1 MSTEST
7 SQTVERP
14 HGKKKLRSEIWFND
28 PAEPGETAIYID
40 RYMTWGLTRKELQS
54 GRPIIGISQSGSEL
68 TPCNRIHLSLASRIK
83 DGIRDAGGISIEFPL
98 HPMQESC
105 RRPTAALDRNLAYLG
120 LVEILCGYPFDGV
133 VLTTAC
139 DKTTPASLMAAA
151 TVNLPAIVLS
161 GGPMIDSY
169 YKGKLAGSGMALWE
183 ARRLRAAGQIT
194 DDELIEINCQSSPG
208 PGHCNTMGTALSM
221 NSVAEALGMS
231 LPGCAAIPA
240 PDGARGRIAYETGR
254 RIVDMVREDLTPK
267 KILTRKAFENAI
279 VVNSA
284 IGGSTNCAPHIVAI
298 ARHMGVDVDVKDF
311 EAVGHDVPLL
321 ANVQP
326 AGEYLG
332 QGFHRAGGVPAIMG
346 ELARSG
352 RLHEDAI
359 TANGR
364 TVGENCRDA
373 RILDEKVIR
382 PYSSPLK
389 KQSGFMVLSGNLFTS
404 ALIKTSVISEE
415 FRRRFLS
422 APGSE
427 ECFISRAIVFEG
439 PEDYRRTIE
448 DPKLNIDE
456 HCMLVVRGTGPLG
469 YPGSAEVVNMT
480 PPGALVRSGTRM
492 LPCMGD
498 GRQSGTSDSPSIL
511 HAVPE
516 SAAGGNLAILQTGDM
531 VKVDLK
537 NRRVDLLLSDEE
549 IEARRKTLPPAKLRN
564 DSPWQELYRAHVGQL
579 DTGACMEFAVG
590 YRDLREVVPRHSH

>member
-1 MSTEST
+1 MSSDNTRPTE
-7 SQTVERP
+7 
-14 HGKKKLRSEIWFND
+14 KKQLRSEIWFND
-28 PAEPGETAIYID
+28 PTDPGETAIYID

-68 TPCNRIHLSLASRIK
+68 TPCNRIHLSLAARVK
-83 DGIRDAGGISIEFPL
+83 DGIRDAGGIPIEFPL

-151 TVNLPAIVLS
+151 TVNLPAIVFS

-169 YKGKLAGSGMALWE
+169 YNGKLAGSGMALWE

-240 PDGARGRIAYETGR
+240 PDGARGRIAYETGC

-267 KILTRKAFENAI
+267 KILTREAFENAI

-284 IGGSTNCAPHIVAI
+284 IGGSTNCAPHITAI
-298 ARHMGVDVDVKDF
+298 ARHMGVEVDVKDF
-311 EAVGHDVPLL
+311 ETVGHDVPLL

-346 ELARSG
+346 ELARAG

-364 TVGENCRDA
+364 TVGENCRDV
-373 RILDEKVIR
+373 RILDEKIIR
-382 PYSSPLK
+382 PYSNPLK
-389 KQSGFMVLSGNLFTS
+389 KQGGFMVLSGNLFTS
-404 ALIKTSVISEE
+404 ALIKTSVVSED

-422 APGSE
+422 TPGSE
-427 ECFISRAIVFEG
+427 ECFTSRVIVFDG
-439 PEDYRRTIE
+439 PEDYRKHIE
-448 DPKLNIDE
+448 DPALNIDE

-469 YPGSAEVVNMT
+469 YPGSSEVVNMT
-480 PPGALVRSGTRM
+480 PPGALVRSGMRM

-511 HAVPE
+511 HTVPE
-516 SAAGGNLAILQTGDM
+516 SAAGGNLAILRTGDM

-537 NRRVDLLLSDEE
+537 NRRVDLLVSDEE
-549 IEARRKTLPPAKLRN
+549 IDARRKALAPAKLKN

-579 DTGACMEFAVG
+579 DTGACLEFAVD
-590 YRDLREVVPRHSH
+590 YRDLREIVPRHSH

>member
-1 MSTEST
+1 MSEDKS
-7 SQTVERP
+7 R
-14 HGKKKLRSEIWFND
+14 KLMRSEQWFND
-28 PAEPGETAIYID
+28 PKEPGETAIYID
-40 RYMTWGLTRKELQS
+40 RYMTWGLTRAELQS

-68 TPCNRIHLSLASRIK
+68 TPCNRIHLSLAARVK
-83 DGIRDAGGISIEFPL
+83 DGIRDAGGIPIEFPL

-169 YKGKLAGSGMALWE
+169 YNGRLAGSGMALWE

-194 DDELIEINCQSSPG
+194 DDELIEINCQSSAG

-240 PDGARGRIAYETGR
+240 PDGARGRMAYATGR
-254 RIVDMVREDLTPK
+254 RIVEMVREDLTPK
-267 KILTRKAFENAI
+267 KVLTREAFENAI
-279 VVNSA
+279 MVNSA
-284 IGGSTNCAPHIVAI
+284 IGGSTNCAPHLTAI
-298 ARHMGVDVDVKDF
+298 ARHMGVPVTVSDF
-311 EAVGHDVPLL
+311 ETVGHDVPLL

-326 AGEYLG
+326 SGEFLG
-332 QGFHRAGGVPAIMG
+332 QGFHRAGGVPAVMG
-346 ELARSG
+346 ELVRAG
-352 RLHEDAI
+352 RLHEGAL
-359 TANGR
+359 TVNGR
-364 TVGENCRDA
+364 TVGENCRDVRMSDE
-373 RILDEKVIR
+373 RIIR
-382 PYSSPLK
+382 RYDDPLR
-389 KQSGFMVLSGNLFTS
+389 KQAGFMVLSGNLFTS

-422 APGSE
+422 DPEAE
-427 ECFISRAIVFEG
+427 ECFTSRAIVFDG
-439 PEDYRRTIE
+439 PEDYRRHIE
-448 DPKLNIDE
+448 DPSLNVDE
-456 HCMLVVRGTGPLG
+456 HCMLVVRGTGPVG

-480 PPGALVRSGTRM
+480 PPGELVRSGMRM

-516 SAAGGNLAILQTGDM
+516 SAAGGNLAILRTGDLI
-531 VKVDLK
+531 KVDLK
-537 NRRVDLLLSDEE
+537 NRRVDLLVSEEE
-549 IEARRKTLPPAKLRN
+549 IAARRAVLPEVRLRN

-579 DTGACMEFAVG
+579 DTGACLEFAVG
-590 YRDLREVVPRHSH
+590 YGDLGEVVPRHSH

>member
-1 MSTEST
+1 L
-7 SQTVERP
+7 
-14 HGKKKLRSEIWFND
+14 HKLRSEHWFND

-40 RYMTWGLTRKELQS
+40 RYVASGFTREELQS

-68 TPCNRIHLSLASRIK
+68 TPCNRIHLALAARVK
-83 DGIRDAGGISIEFPL
+83 DGIRDAGGVAIEFPM
-98 HPMQESC
+98 HPIQETC

-133 VLTTAC
+133 VLTTGC

-169 YKGKLAGSGMALWE
+169 YNGKLAGSGTALWE
-183 ARRLRAAGQIT
+183 ARRLFAEGKIT
-194 DDELIEINCQSSPG
+194 GDEVIEINCQSSAG

-240 PDGARGRIAYETGR
+240 PNGERARIAYETGR
-254 RIVDMVREDLTPK
+254 RIVEMVREDLTPK
-267 KILTRKAFENAI
+267 KILTRQAFENAI

-284 IGGSTNCAPHIVAI
+284 IGGSTNCAPHITAI
-298 ARHMGVDVDVKDF
+298 ARHVGVEVDITDF
-311 EAVGHDVPLL
+311 ETVGHDVPLL

-332 QGFHRAGGVPAIMG
+332 QGFHRAGGVPAVMG
-346 ELARSG
+346 ELVRAG
-352 RLHEDAI
+352 RLHEECM
-359 TANGR
+359 TVNGR
-364 TVGENCRDA
+364 TVGENCRA
-373 RILDEKVIR
+373 VRIADEKIIH
-382 PYSSPLK
+382 PYSKPV
-389 KQSGFMVLSGNLFTS
+389 KQEAGFMVLSGNLFTS
-404 ALIKTSVISEE
+404 ALIKMSVVSED

-422 APGSE
+422 TPGSE
-427 ECFISRAIVFEG
+427 ECFTSRAIVFDG
-439 PEDYRRTIE
+439 PEDYRKHID
-448 DPKLNIDE
+448 DPTLDVDE
-456 HCMLVVRGTGPLG
+456 HCMLVVRGSGPLG

-480 PPGALVRSGTRM
+480 PPGALVRGGVRM

-511 HAVPE
+511 HAMPE
-516 SAAGGNLAILQTGDM
+516 SAAGGNLAILRTGDL

-537 NRRVDLLLSDEE
+537 NRRVDLLVSDDE
-549 IEARRKTLPPAKLRN
+549 IEARRKVLPAARLRN

-579 DTGACMEFAVG
+579 DTGACLEFAVG
-590 YRDLREVVPRHSH
+590 YRDLRDVVPRHSH

>member
-1 MSTEST
+1 MSTEHAT
-7 SQTVERP
+7 PTQR
-14 HGKKKLRSEIWFND
+14 KRLRSEIWFND
-28 PAEPGETAIYID
+28 PADPGETAIYID
-40 RYMTWGLTRKELQS
+40 RYMIWGLTRKELQS

-68 TPCNRIHLSLASRIK
+68 TPCNRIHLALAARVK
-83 DGIRDAGGISIEFPL
+83 DGIRDAGGIPIEFPL

-183 ARRLRAAGQIT
+183 ARRLRAEDKIT

-240 PDGARGRIAYETGR
+240 PDGARARMAYETGR

-267 KILTRKAFENAI
+267 KIMTRKAFENAI

-284 IGGSTNCAPHIVAI
+284 IGGSTNCAPHITAI
-298 ARHMGVDVDVKDF
+298 ARHMGVQVDVKDF
-311 EAVGHDVPLL
+311 ETIGHDVPLL

-326 AGEYLG
+326 AGAYLG
-332 QGFHRAGGVPAIMG
+332 QGFDRAGGVPAVMG
-346 ELARSG
+346 ELVRAG

-373 RILDEKVIR
+373 RILDEEIIR
-382 PYSSPLK
+382 PCSKPLK
-389 KQSGFMVLSGNLFTS
+389 TQAGFMVLTGNLFTS
-404 ALIKTSVISEE
+404 ALIKTSVVSDD

-422 APGSE
+422 TPGSE
-427 ECFISRAIVFEG
+427 ECFTSRVIVFDG
-439 PEDYRRTIE
+439 PEDYRKHIE

-469 YPGSAEVVNMT
+469 YPGSSEVVNMQ
-480 PPGALVRSGTRM
+480 PPGSLIRSGMRM
-492 LPCMGD
+492 LPCLGD

-516 SAAGGNLAILQTGDM
+516 SAAGGNLAILRTGDM

-537 NRRVDLLLSDEE
+537 NRRVDLLVSDAE
-549 IEARRKTLPPAKLRN
+549 IENRRSALPPAHLKN

-579 DTGACMEFAVG
+579 DTGACLEFAVN
-590 YRDLREVVPRHSH
+590 YRDLWEVVPRHSH